1 MLLFQRLLAAYHK
14 GKGRAHDIAPQVD
27 TATTEALR
35 YMARTKQRRT
45 YLPYTF
51 PAVAGTH
58 LPTLKGWRVE

>member
-1 MLLFQRLLAAYHK
+1 MHHVKKKVKVEHLYS
-14 GKGRAHDIAPQVD
+14 APSID
-27 TATTEALR
+27 TATSEALR

-58 LPTLKGWRVE
+58 LPTPRAWRVE